1 MARCAAAGTTRGT
14 SSTRRS
20 TRPRSRTSATRCGSA
35 RPTGATSPA
44 CRSPVSSPG
53 ASSAT
58 STPAPRSPRGSASAS
73 SASARASTST
83 CPSRRALPSASA
95 RRCPA
100 ARRSS
105 QGFPRMAEEIDE
117 EHENGNGVAA
127 PGLGGLRRR
136 GIYLLPNLFTT
147 GVLFCGFY
155 AIVQAMNGFFEVAAV
170 TVYVA
175 MVLDGMDGRV
185 ARWTRT
191 QSEFGA
197 QYDSIAD
204 MVAFGAAPALI
215 AYVWA
220 LQDYGKLGWIGA
232 FVYCA
237 GAGIRL
243 ARFNVNIGSV
253 DKRFFQGLPSPSGAA
268 LLVGFVW
275 VLTDYGFDP

>member
-1 MARCAAAGTTRGT
+1 
-14 SSTRRS
+14 
-20 TRPRSRTSATRCGSA
+20 
-35 RPTGATSPA
+35 
-44 CRSPVSSPG
+44 
-53 ASSAT
+53 
-58 STPAPRSPRGSASAS
+58 
-73 SASARASTST
+73 
-83 CPSRRALPSASA
+83 SASA

-275 VLTDYGFDP
+275 VLTDYGFDPQGSSWITALAWLVAVFAGVTMVSNVPYYSFKEVNWKRRVPLWVILVAVLALSIVSTSPS